1 MSALKELEP
10 STSRENSGQ
19 LQKVF
24 QCAECHQKFSTRF
37 DLFYHAEDCMM
48 SAFEREVHKHNS
60 VPQPS
65 TSQNPNQN
73 PGPGIIQRIKFTLP
87 PGTILKRKFE
97 GTTGLVRKVGI
108 IGKAKIDL
116 PEEKPQNLEENDEFD
131 EGPPKLECEA
141 EPTFFRPEA
150 SQAFQEERKSQISNL
165 LKEPTRK
172 KMTCP
177 ICHLELYRHNFAAH
191 YRIHTN
197 ELPYACMYCDK
208 RFRTSSTLKVHH
220 RAHTGDKPYKCKNC
234 DYSTVTKKNLDRH
247 FQNRHVRGSLGPA
260 VRVPRYRYKKDQET
274 EDFGFELEGNLVEE
288 KVDIQN
294 PIFEEVKY
302 SDRDEAQSSNKVEKK
317 RFTF

>member
-177 ICHLELYRHNFAAH
+177 ICHLVRFLKIEKRTYMFRSFTAIISPRTTASIQTNYRMPVC
-191 YRIHTN
+191 IVI
-197 ELPYACMYCDK
+197 K
-208 RFRTSSTLKVHH
+208 
-220 RAHTGDKPYKCKNC
+220 G
-234 DYSTVTKKNLDRH
+234 
-247 FQNRHVRGSLGPA
+247 
-260 VRVPRYRYKKDQET
+260 
-274 EDFGFELEGNLVEE
+274 FGRRL
-288 KVDIQN
+288 
-294 PIFEEVKY
+294 
-302 SDRDEAQSSNKVEKK
+302 R
-317 RFTF
+317 

>member
-1 MSALKELEP
+1 
-10 STSRENSGQ
+10 
-19 LQKVF
+19 
-24 QCAECHQKFSTRF
+24 
-37 DLFYHAEDCMM
+37 MM

-108 IGKAKIDL
+108 IGKAKVDL
-116 PEEKPQNLEENDEFD
+116 PEEKPQNLEENEEFD

-141 EPTFFRPEA
+141 EPTFFRPET
-150 SQAFQEERKSQISNL
+150 SQAFQEERKFKVSNL

-208 RFRTSSTLKVHH
+208 R
-220 RAHTGDKPYKCKNC
+220 
-234 DYSTVTKKNLDRH
+234 
-247 FQNRHVRGSLGPA
+247 
-260 VRVPRYRYKKDQET
+260 YRYKKDQET

-288 KVDIQN
+288 EMDIQN

-302 SDRDEAQSSNKVEKK
+302 SDRDEAQSSNKKYPIILHPSKVGVSKQVQNIEKQDFYEELIED
-317 RFTF
+317 RVD